1 MAALTNYTMAIVLLL
16 LATKGSC
23 DCDLNS
29 VTIGTTRIGYTRQG
43 EPEWN
48 VQVINNC
55 ECPISNLVLTCTG
68 FASKVNQSLFKQI
81 DGNNCLVNGGNVIP
95 PLAYVRFSY
104 ATASP
109 TIFSPTTLTV
119 LCPRQ

>member
-1 MAALTNYTMAIVLLL
+1 
-16 LATKGSC
+16 
-23 DCDLNS
+23 CDLNS